1 MAVTLFFLA
10 SLQMVVEQ
18 GNTLAAT
25 QAAQAVEQVDKIQT
39 EQAGR
44 ERQRKDTPAEI
55 LQAVAVVAAAVQ
67 DLSAETQAAAAVMA
81 ETALVAQ

>member
-18 GNTLAAT
+18 ANTLTAT
-25 QAAQAVEQVDKIQT
+25 QAVQAVEQVDKIQT

-44 ERQRKDTPAEI
+44 ERQRKDTTAEI
-55 LQAVAVVAAAVQ
+55 RRVAQAVVVAAHNLLAQMRTAMV
-67 DLSAETQAAAAVMA
+67 EMA
-81 ETALVAQ
+81 ETVPVAQ